1 MPDNN
6 DNKIR
11 AVYYARVSTEEE
23 KQLNALENQ
32 ILDNEECIK
41 NKGWILVDRY
51 IDEGKSGTTVKRRNE
66 YKRLCDDI
74 TKDKF
79 DVIVIKSQERLMR
92 NVLDWHLFVR
102 LLIENNKKLYM
113 YIDNTFYK
121 PDDSLINGIK
131 AILAEDFSIELSKK
145 MKNAHK
151 RRQQTAKTIMG
162 NSRILGYDYVNGEL
176 IINEEEAK
184 IVRRIFDMYVN
195 GYGCTSISKAL
206 YDDGIVNHNGNPYS
220 ESSLNRILQNEN
232 YIGTYICNKQYRDFF
247 TKKIVKTDPSEWVI
261 HKNRIPAIIDERTF
275 YKALEIRKGR
285 TQTTTDG
292 RKIGKRSSN
301 HILRDKMKCGICGGK
316 IVRTKV
322 TLNSGNVIYKW
333 VCSTFIKYGRL
344 GIGLQPEK
352 GCSLL
357 NISDIKLKDA
367 LINLSNDIQLDKS
380 IIEKTMSEFDVTS
393 NKKQL
398 QDELKK
404 VEKEINDLKTKREKL
419 LDKYLEGIIDDDMYR
434 TSDERFTSSQ
444 DTLKTKYAD
453 IQDEISNIKTKT
465 NKIDDIL
472 KIIQSNELNYDSI
485 CELIEKILCY
495 NDCSYVYFTGLP
507 KPICINQTLSFGAK
521 VTGDK
526 WVEYYKSRQS

>member
-1 MPDNN
+1 MIGSEVYQMPDNN

-79 DVIVIKSQERLMR
+79 DIIVIKSQERLMR

-176 IINEEEAK
+176 IINE
-184 IVRRIFDMYVN
+184 
-195 GYGCTSISKAL
+195 
-206 YDDGIVNHNGNPYS
+206 
-220 ESSLNRILQNEN
+220 
-232 YIGTYICNKQYRDFF
+232 
-247 TKKIVKTDPSEWVI
+247 
-261 HKNRIPAIIDERTF
+261 
-275 YKALEIRKGR
+275 
-285 TQTTTDG
+285 
-292 RKIGKRSSN
+292 
-301 HILRDKMKCGICGGK
+301 
-316 IVRTKV
+316 
-322 TLNSGNVIYKW
+322 
-333 VCSTFIKYGRL
+333 
-344 GIGLQPEK
+344 
-352 GCSLL
+352 
-357 NISDIKLKDA
+357 
-367 LINLSNDIQLDKS
+367 
-380 IIEKTMSEFDVTS
+380 
-393 NKKQL
+393 
-398 QDELKK
+398 
-404 VEKEINDLKTKREKL
+404 
-419 LDKYLEGIIDDDMYR
+419 
-434 TSDERFTSSQ
+434 
-444 DTLKTKYAD
+444 
-453 IQDEISNIKTKT
+453 
-465 NKIDDIL
+465 
-472 KIIQSNELNYDSI
+472 
-485 CELIEKILCY
+485 
-495 NDCSYVYFTGLP
+495 
-507 KPICINQTLSFGAK
+507 
-521 VTGDK
+521 
-526 WVEYYKSRQS
+526 